1 MNMLEEILSNMAE
14 SVEALRKSME
24 EYASAVGSFAKNP
37 NWAADVAKAKSKA
50 LLAVKVAKTN
60 HKALENQLKKLGTT
74 AAGRKE
80 IEDKLMRISAAQ
92 ERLIN
97 AVMKAEAILNED
109 VVQSA

>member
-1 MNMLEEILSNMAE
+1 MNMLEQILSNMAE

-24 EYASAVGSFAKNP
+24 EYGNAVGSFAKNP

-50 LLAVKVAKTN
+50 LMAVKVAKAN
-60 HKALENQLKKLGTT
+60 HKALENSLKKLGTT

-80 IEDKLMRISAAQ
+80 IEDKLLRISTAQ

-97 AVMKAEAILNED
+97 AVMKAEVILDED